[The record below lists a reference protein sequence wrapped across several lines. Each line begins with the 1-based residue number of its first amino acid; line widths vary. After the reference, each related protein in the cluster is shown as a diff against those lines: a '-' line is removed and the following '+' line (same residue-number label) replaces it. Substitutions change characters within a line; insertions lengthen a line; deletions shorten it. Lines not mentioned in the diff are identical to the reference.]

1 MYIYIVLVKLIYLTI
16 KHIDFSKD
24 TRPLVRFYRSTY
36 IYSPLTANVINFE
49 ASFC

>member
-1 MYIYIVLVKLIYLTI
+1 MLVKLIYLTM

-24 TRPLVRFYRSTY
+24 TRPLVRFYRIAY
-36 IYSPLTANVINFE
+36 MYSPLTANVINFE